1 MEGVARL
8 LRPSSLPLLLPG
20 PGLAVLCLT
29 GLGTVAGLCSSLSGG
44 NTAARPVQEVCSVS
58 VCYCVT
64 TISCFLEYRALVVR
78 LEIAANLL

>member
-29 GLGTVAGLCSSLSGG
+29 GLVTIPGLWSSLSGG
-44 NTAARPVQEVCSVS
+44 NTAARPVQDVCQ
-58 VCYCVT
+58 CVT
-64 TISCFLEYRALVVR
+64 TIARFPGIKSSGCET
-78 LEIAANLL
+78 